1 MCVSVCVLYQ
11 RIVCSLHK
19 CVCVSVCVCLC
30 VCAQKVLV
38 VIFTS
43 QYEELPYYVH
53 THTQGL
59 MKVVYTHFT
68 SFDISRNGPYIG

>member
-1 MCVSVCVLYQ
+1 MSVSVCVLYQ

-19 CVCVSVCVCLC
+19 CVCVSVCVCSKSPCGYLHITIRGATLLC
-30 VCAQKVLV
+30 A
-38 VIFTS
+38 
-43 QYEELPYYVH
+43 
-53 THTQGL
+53 HTQGL